1 MKNMSDLYA
10 PSFDYPT
17 EDKNTGEKL
26 KTHIIDFIQSVVV
39 IGAIFALIYLFVAQP
54 HKVSGNSMVPTF
66 HNNDYILTDK
76 LTYRFRTP
84 QRGDVIVL
92 KNPRNENQDFIKRII
107 GLPGETISVKDSFVY
122 INGLEMQELY
132 LPTETLTS
140 PGNFLREDEEI
151 KVGPNQMV
159 VFGDNRG
166 ASSDSREWGPITK
179 EEIVGRVI
187 FRYFPLDVFGLI
199 RN

>member
-1 MKNMSDLYA
+1 MNDLYA
-10 PSFDYPT
+10 PSFDYSG
-17 EDKNTGEKL
+17 EEKNPGEKL
-26 KTHIIDFIQSVVV
+26 RTHIIDFIQSVVV

>member
-1 MKNMSDLYA
+1 M
-10 PSFDYPT
+10 
-17 EDKNTGEKL
+17 
-26 KTHIIDFIQSVVV
+26 VV

-66 HNNDYILTDK
+66 HNGDYILTDK

-107 GLPGETISVKDSFVY
+107 ALPGETISIKDNSVY
-122 INGLEMQELY
+122 INSLQMQELY
-132 LPTETLTS
+132 LPTETLTT
-140 PGNFLREDEEI
+140 PGNFLKEDEEI
-151 KVGPNQMV
+151 KIGPNQLV

-166 ASSDSREWGPITK
+166 GSSDSREWGPITK